1 MAVNATG
8 RGSWRALLQRGLDTA
23 ADLSDLV
30 AQKIS
35 AAADPRARL
44 LRRRRRALRWGLI
57 FTAGCVF
64 WAVVTAVLAAWGWFA
79 LLLEIT
85 GAIAVVQAIPA
96 TLLLLRYHWLRSEPL
111 PASRPANA
119 RRLPPP
125 GSAARPAMYAL
136 GASERGFFSLLGVI
150 ERGAMLPAAEIREL
164 TAAANKTSAA
174 MASTAA
180 EVVSMERAVH
190 YTESSRSYLVPTI
203 NAFTAQLS
211 AGVRQYN
218 EMVTAAAQLVSS
230 ANGNADADADAEAD
244 AEADVGAGGAL
255 AASHQRYRDELVGA
269 TDRLLGWAQAFD
281 ELGGLPRR

>member
-1 MAVNATG
+1 VAVEVTQHG
-8 RGSWRALLQRGLDTA
+8 LWRTLLQRGLSTA
-23 ADLSDLV
+23 ADLSDVV
-30 AQKIS
+30 ARKIS

-57 FTAGCVF
+57 FAAGTVF
-64 WAVVTAVLAAWGWFA
+64 WAVVTMLLAAWGWFA

-85 GAIAVVQAIPA
+85 GAVAVVMAIPS
-96 TLLLLRYHWLRSEPL
+96 TLLLLRYRWLRSEPL
-111 PASRPANA
+111 PTPRPTNT

-136 GASERGFFSLLGVI
+136 GASERGFMSLLSVM
-150 ERGAMLPAAEIREL
+150 ERGSMLPAAEIHDL

-174 MASTAA
+174 MAATAA
-180 EVVSMERAVH
+180 EVVSMERAAH
-190 YTESSRSYLVPTI
+190 YSESSRPHLVPTI

-230 ANGNADADADAEAD
+230 ANGD
-244 AEADVGAGGAL
+244 GS
-255 AASHQRYRDELVGA
+255 AATQRYRTELAGA
-269 TDRLLGWAQAFD
+269 TDRLVGWAQAFD
-281 ELGGLPRR
+281 ELGGLRGAS

>member
-1 MAVNATG
+1 MAVKATQ
-8 RGSWRALLQRGLDTA
+8 RGLWRALLQQGLDTA
-23 ADLSDLV
+23 ADLSGFV

-44 LRRRRRALRWGLI
+44 LRRRRRALRWAWI
-57 FTAGCVF
+57 FTAGSVF
-64 WAVVTAVLAAWGWFA
+64 WGVVTAVLAWWGWFV
-79 LLLEIT
+79 LLLQIT
-85 GAIAVVQAIPA
+85 GGIAVAEVIPA
-96 TLLLLRYHWLRSEPL
+96 TLLFFRYHWLKSEPL
-111 PASRPANA
+111 PATRPVNV

-150 ERGAMLPAAEIREL
+150 ERGAMLPPAEISDL

-180 EVVSMERAVH
+180 EVVSMERAAH
-190 YTESSRSYLVPTI
+190 NSESSRSYLVPTI

-230 ANGNADADADAEAD
+230 ANGDADA
-244 AEADVGAGGAL
+244 GL
-255 AASHQRYRDELVGA
+255 AAAHQRYRAELVEA
-269 TDRLLGWAQAFD
+269 TDRLVGWAQAFD

>member
-1 MAVNATG
+1 MAVKATQ
-8 RGSWRALLQRGLDTA
+8 RGPWRALLQRGLNTA
-23 ADLSDLV
+23 GDLSDLV

-57 FTAGCVF
+57 FTAGCLF
-64 WAVVTAVLAAWGWFA
+64 WAVVTALLAAWGWFA
-79 LLLEIT
+79 LLLQIT
-85 GAIAVVQAIPA
+85 GFIAVVQAIPA
-96 TLLLLRYHWLRSEPL
+96 TLLLLRYRWLRSEPL
-111 PASRPANA
+111 PAPRPPNG

-125 GSAARPAMYAL
+125 GSAARPAMSAL
-136 GASERGFFSLLGVI
+136 SASERGFFSLLGVM
-150 ERGAMLPAAEIREL
+150 ERGAMLPADEIRDL
-164 TAAANKTSAA
+164 TAAANQTSAA
-174 MASTAA
+174 MAATAA
-180 EVVSMERAVH
+180 EVVSMERAAH
-190 YTESSRSYLVPTI
+190 YSESSRSYLVPTI

-230 ANGNADADADAEAD
+230 ANGSVNGEA
-244 AEADVGAGGAL
+244 GL
-255 AASHQRYRDELVGA
+255 AASQQRYRAELVEA

>member
-1 MAVNATG
+1 MAVKSRQNAVASGQMRT
-8 RGSWRALLQRGLDTA
+8 LLLRGLDTA
-23 ADLSDLV
+23 NELSDFV

-57 FTAGCVF
+57 FSAGCLF

-85 GAIAVVQAIPA
+85 GLIAVVQAFAA
-96 TLLLLRYHWLRSEPL
+96 TLLLLRYRWLRAEPL
-111 PASRPANA
+111 PPKRPAST

-125 GSAARPAMYAL
+125 GSAARSAMFAL

-150 ERGAMLPAAEIREL
+150 ERGNMLPTAEIRDL
-164 TAAANKTSAA
+164 TAAANRTSAA
-174 MASTAA
+174 MAGTAA
-180 EVVSMERAVH
+180 EVVSMERAVQ
-190 YTESSRSYLVPTI
+190 SAPQSRAYLVPTI

-211 AGVRQYN
+211 TGVRQYN

-230 ANGNADADADAEAD
+230 ANGDSAP
-244 AEADVGAGGAL
+244 
-255 AASHQRYRDELVGA
+255 SPMWRQHYREELVGA
-269 TDRLLGWAQAFD
+269 TDRLIGWAQAFD
-281 ELGGLPRR
+281 ELGGLPRV